1 MKRREKRRHG
11 IAPSLLHRMR
21 FAVCVLQQHRRV
33 AHANA
38 HRSSR
43 RVNILT
49 SPPPRPRPSRRGFP
63 FSGPC
68 LRTRPGHSG
77 GAARVLHPLPGPAT
91 PYLRLFKHIAPPLS
105 NPCGGHW
112 RGFYFSFPRVKM
124 TAQFRSRPCGSA
136 QALQE
141 GRGCKSPAAS
151 TTVSDDER
159 TSRHCPGRTP
169 EREGVLEEESQA
181 RRPAH
186 APQQELPGQGSG
198 GFFPG
203 SLRSRAEGPRPWRA
217 GPFCRALRAYFLR
230 RGVTV
235 EGGTAASA
243 FFRLRL

>member
-1 MKRREKRRHG
+1 MSG
-11 IAPSLLHRMR
+11 VLH
-21 FAVCVLQQHRRV
+21 FVSPPTPFHVSIF
-33 AHANA
+33 ANA
-38 HRSSR
+38 VPAR
-43 RVNILT
+43 
-49 SPPPRPRPSRRGFP
+49 
-63 FSGPC
+63 
-68 LRTRPGHSG
+68 LRAK
-77 GAARVLHPLPGPAT
+77 AAASAAT
-91 PYLRLFKHIAPPLS
+91 PAALAP
-105 NPCGGHW
+105 
-112 RGFYFSFPRVKM
+112 RAFYFSFPRVKM

-159 TSRHCPGRTP
+159 TSGHCPGRTP